1 MVNEWLGAY
10 LFLRF
15 FRYWGSKERKI
26 LIVSYIF
33 VMFENKTK
41 IFFQCGKRHKKNK
54 EKIKY
59 FIILVR
65 TFLFVSFNP
74 EGSDVHFMYYYKQH
88 KSNRPLHCFACYL
101 LPTNCKRKKSY
112 LHHKISHEFWAMLL
126 EKILSGS
133 KGYFLFTSFNDRIVQ
148 RKVEKWKWLEIQV
161 WNDTYFNWIGIVT

>member
-1 MVNEWLGAY
+1 
-10 LFLRF
+10 
-15 FRYWGSKERKI
+15 
-26 LIVSYIF
+26 
-33 VMFENKTK
+33 MFENKTK

-101 LPTNCKRKKSY
+101 LPTNCKRKKVIYITKYPTNFEPCSSKKYYPAQKAISY
-112 LHHKISHEFWAMLL
+112 LHLL
-126 EKILSGS
+126 MIELSKEKYKNG
-133 KGYFLFTSFNDRIVQ
+133 
-148 RKVEKWKWLEIQV
+148 
-161 WNDTYFNWIGIVT
+161 IG